1 MTADHRPHRRGFT
14 ILELMIVVT
23 IMGVL
28 IAVPAPMF
36 GRAMEQPKLDVA
48 ASNVRSIWAAERFYY
63 LEKGR
68 YGSLSD
74 LAADTLASDLVDPTI
89 LSGATFYSYAVAPS
103 PDGNNQSGFVATATR
118 PSSPVCSGTVTIDQA
133 GNLAWN
139 VAYAGQAMTPSLEPK
154 P

>member
-1 MTADHRPHRRGFT
+1 MTADHRPRRRGFT

-68 YGSLSD
+68 YGTLSD

-89 LSGATFYSYAVAPS
+89 LSGAAFYSYTVVPS
-103 PDGNNQSGFVATATR
+103 TDGQSFVATAAHPT
-118 PSSPVCSGTVTIDQA
+118 STICSGTVTIDQT

-139 VAYAGQAMTPSLEPK
+139 VAYAGQVMTPSLEPR

>member
-1 MTADHRPHRRGFT
+1 MTLRACNRPRRGFT

-36 GRAMEQPKLDVA
+36 GRAIEQPKLDVA
-48 ASNVRSIWAAERFYY
+48 ASNIRSIWAAERFYY

-68 YGSLSD
+68 YGTLSD
-74 LAADTLASDLVDPTI
+74 LAADALASDLVDPTI
-89 LSGATFYSYAVAPS
+89 LNGTAFYSYTVAPS
-103 PDGNNQSGFVATATR
+103 TDGQSFVATATR
-118 PSSPVCSGTVTIDQA
+118 PTSSVCSGTVTIDGA

-139 VAYAGQAMTPSLEPK
+139 VAYAGTAMTPSLEPK